1 MTSFIEIEC
10 TCALCGE
17 RYKDVQLLS
26 SFSWEGPDLDLRQSP
41 DDRSMLGTK
50 VHICPRCGYVQRD
63 AQRVISDEFTKR
75 EKQLL
80 GTPEYK
86 NPFGGRLNKL
96 ATAFV
101 QIAMIDEMEGEE
113 EIYLDYLK
121 AAWSHEYWNSTPQD
135 EELATELRRESISR
149 LEHKRAD
156 LSEDDAYRLV
166 DMLRRTG
173 QFDRVIAKEVPYEL
187 GNEEYRQIYDFQIH
201 LSTIK
206 DKEAHSFDELH
217 ALKESQSDDEPKEQ
231 PLVDPRIYD
240 PSFKIDVD
248 ENDPGSVISNAI
260 ADRMEELFSLREKP
274 DYVAGSTEESRL
286 LKEIDDLLDESL
298 MLQSDKKTTSNN
310 RNNEKK

>member
-1 MTSFIEIEC
+1 MTSFVDIEC

-17 RYKDVQLLS
+17 RYKDVQMLS

-41 DDRSMLGTK
+41 DNRSLLGTEL
-50 VHICPRCGYVQRD
+50 HICPRCGYVQRD
-63 AQRVISDEFTKR
+63 AQKAINCEFIER
-75 EKQLL
+75 EKKVLA
-80 GTPEYK
+80 TPEYK
-86 NPFGGRLNKL
+86 HPFGGRLNKL

-101 QIAMIDEMEGEE
+101 QIAMIDEIEGEE

-121 AAWSHEYWNSTPQD
+121 AAWSHEYWDSTPQD
-135 EELATELRRESISR
+135 EKLATELRRESISR

-156 LSEDDAYRLV
+156 LSEDEAYRLI

-187 GNEEYRQIYDFQIH
+187 GNKEYRQIYDFQIH

-217 ALKESQSDDEPKEQ
+217 APKESQSDDEPCPQ
-231 PLVDPRIYD
+231 SLVDPRIYD
-240 PSFKIDVD
+240 PDFKMDVD

-274 DYVAGSTEESRL
+274 GYVAGSTEESRL

-298 MLQSDKKTTSNN
+298 KF
-310 RNNEKK
+310 

>member
-1 MTSFIEIEC
+1 MTSFAEFEF

-17 RYKDVQLLS
+17 RYKDVQMLS

-41 DDRSMLGTK
+41 ADRAMLGTEL
-50 VHICPRCGYVQRD
+50 HICPQCGYIQRD
-63 AQRVISDEFTKR
+63 TQKVIRTEFLER
-75 EKQLL
+75 EKKVIA
-80 GTPEYK
+80 TPEYK
-86 NPFGGRLNKL
+86 QPISGRLNKL

-101 QIAMIDEMEGEE
+101 QIAMIDEIEGEE

-149 LEHKRAD
+149 LEHKRAG

-187 GNEEYRQIYDFQIH
+187 GDEKYKQTYEYQIY

-206 DKEAHSFDELH
+206 DMEVHSFDELH
-217 ALKESQSDDEPKEQ
+217 ALKESQHDDKN
-231 PLVDPRIYD
+231 
-240 PSFKIDVD
+240 S
-248 ENDPGSVISNAI
+248 
-260 ADRMEELFSLREKP
+260 EKP
-274 DYVAGSTEESRL
+274 LEDTDNEMSAEEIRKTIHSM
-286 LKEIDDLLDESL
+286 IDL
-298 MLQSDKKTTSNN
+298 
-310 RNNEKK
+310 